1 MRTGDEG
8 RGFCLDRE
16 GGGAAALP
24 AGRRVIQA
32 SWPLEFNLTVSTMMD
47 RRNFLQLAAACV
59 GTLFFRKGADEDYA
73 AVQKAVPSVPLC
85 LCTVA
90 GVQYHVG
97 PVSLAQ
103 LRPGQPLTLRREPEN
118 SHDELAIAV
127 HAGCGVKLG
136 YLPRRLNEIPA
147 NLMDSGRRVVAR
159 VVEVNPDAPPWE
171 SLVLEVGVG

>member
-1 MRTGDEG
+1 MGLQSRPRGEG
-8 RGFCLDRE
+8 RQLRTKTGWR
-16 GGGAAALP
+16 AM
-24 AGRRVIQA
+24 QT
-32 SWPLEFNLTVSTMMD
+32 SWPLKFNLTVSPMMD

-73 AVQKAVPSVPLC
+73 AAQEAVPPVPPVPLC
-85 LCTVA
+85 LCAVA

-103 LRPGQPLTLRREPEN
+103 LRPGQALTLRREPEN
-118 SHDELAIAV
+118 LHDELAIAV
-127 HAGCGVKLG
+127 HAGGVKFG

-159 VVEVNPDAPPWE
+159 VSEVNPDAPPWE
-171 SLVLEVGVG
+171 SLVMEVGVR

>member
-73 AVQKAVPSVPLC
+73 AVQKAVPPVPLC

-103 LRPGQPLTLRREPEN
+103 LRPGQSLTLRREPEN
-118 SHDELAIAV
+118 LHDELAIAV
-127 HAGCGVKLG
+127 HAGGVKFG

-159 VVEVNPDAPPWE
+159 VSEVNPDAPPWE
-171 SLVLEVGVG
+171 SLVMEVGVR